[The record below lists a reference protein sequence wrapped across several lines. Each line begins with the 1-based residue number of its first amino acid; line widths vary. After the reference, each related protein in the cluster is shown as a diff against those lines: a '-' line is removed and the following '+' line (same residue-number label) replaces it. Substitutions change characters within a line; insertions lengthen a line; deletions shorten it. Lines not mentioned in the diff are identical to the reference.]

1 MDAQK
6 YWSVVQ
12 NLIIEFGPK
21 LLAALVIVVIAFII
35 GKFLAYAARYLI
47 GKTTVG
53 DNSDLGT
60 AIGKALFWITIL
72 IALPAILGALGM
84 DGLLKP
90 MQEMSAKFLG
100 FLPNLVGAGL
110 IFGIGFIVAKI
121 AKETITSV
129 LHAAQIDTLAERYGF
144 ATAMGNA
151 GSDVSKSTGASKT
164 IETKD
169 KRVKSENK
177 IIDTD
182 ISSLESENSGLS
194 GFFGLLVFTLLIIPI
209 AIAALD
215 TLGIEA
221 ISTPAKQMLQ
231 SVLDA
236 IPNIFA
242 ATVVLGLAFLIGRF
256 ASQTLARLLPATGV
270 DNVGEKLGLSKELSG
285 NTSISKIAAA
295 LAFAAIMIF
304 GVIEAAKL
312 LDFAIVSNL
321 MTEML
326 ALGGRLLLGSVI
338 IGFGVI
344 AADFISDIVARSKD
358 AKSLA
363 PLLKIAIIVLASAM
377 GLRQMGLANEIINM
391 GFTLMIGALAVGAAI
406 AIGMGGKDTAGRLL
420 EKWTKDM

>member
-53 DNSDLGT
+53 DNSDLGV

-72 IALPAILGALGM
+72 VALPAILGALGM

-164 IETKD
+164 IEKKD

>member
-6 YWSVVQ
+6 YWSVIQ

-47 GKTTVG
+47 GKTAVG

-72 IALPAILGALGM
+72 VALPAILGALGM

-144 ATAMGNA
+144 ATAMGDA
-151 GSDVSKSTGASKT
+151 GSNVSKSTGASKT
-164 IETKD
+164 IEKKD
-169 KRVKSENK
+169 KRVKSEDK